1 MFRCNLKSAVFAL
14 SLFMLAPT
22 PAAAETLTLASWN
35 LEWLGAPQSGPACDA
50 DATEETRCKD
60 MAALQRTMRAVNA
73 DVIAFQEVK
82 SPAAAA
88 AVFGEDYVLYFSDR
102 AHRNPQRT
110 DDSEQRTGFAVAKRL
125 VEAGRVMD
133 LPDRILRRSTYT
145 RLGAETAIRLS
156 DGRWLHLLSVHLKSG
171 CSGGLFIGTSDAC
184 EDLRAETLTL
194 ADWIDEREMAGVPY
208 MALGD
213 FNRRFD
219 EEAAGRPPE
228 ERMMTALEDG
238 YHADTRLT
246 LIPSGRQAIC
256 WPEDKTYFLD
266 YMMFGEALRPLV
278 EAGSFIE
285 HRYPVDS
292 ARRHQASDHCPISVR
307 LTVPAG

>member
-1 MFRCNLKSAVFAL
+1 
-14 SLFMLAPT
+14 
-22 PAAAETLTLASWN
+22 LTLASWN
-35 LEWLGAPQSGPACDA
+35 LEWLGAAQSGPACET
-50 DATEETRCKD
+50 DATAETRCKD
-60 MAALQRTMRAVNA
+60 MAALQQTMRALQA

-102 AHRNPQRT
+102 AFRNPQRT

-145 RLGAETAIRLS
+145 RLGAEAAIRLA

-171 CSGGLFIGTSDAC
+171 CSAGLFTGTSDAC
-184 EDLRAETLTL
+184 EDLRAETMTL

-208 MALGD
+208 IALGD

-219 EEAAGRPPE
+219 DERANRPPE
-228 ERMMTALEDG
+228 DRMITALSDG
-238 YHADTRLT
+238 YHAGTALT
-246 LIPSGRQAIC
+246 VIPSGRQATC

-266 YMMFGEALRPLV
+266 YMLFGQTLAPLIG
-278 EAGSFIE
+278 ADSFVE
-285 HRYPVDS
+285 HRYPVPR
-292 ARRHQASDHCPISVR
+292 ARRHQVSDHCPITVR
-307 LTVPAG
+307 MTTPAG